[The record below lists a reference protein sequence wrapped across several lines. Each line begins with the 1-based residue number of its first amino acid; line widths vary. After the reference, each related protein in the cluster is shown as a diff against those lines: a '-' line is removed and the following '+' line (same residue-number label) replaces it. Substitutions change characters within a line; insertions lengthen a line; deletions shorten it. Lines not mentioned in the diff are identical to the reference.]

1 MKRIYSTVAFLLIAI
16 CLYAQQSGNLMPIKV
31 DFREGLIVFTIPP
44 PYHTQNIRPMSVPGF
59 VTSIRTMVM
68 QQYSPSKD
76 EMLSEL
82 EARTSNMPVGA
93 NNETRLAFAKDVA
106 LYIYIS
112 NNNTTK
118 LPEKA
123 RQAIETWNTDSYA
136 NAICTGIGLVKDYIR
151 FGDQMTEKSKKR
163 QKY

>member
-1 MKRIYSTVAFLLIAI
+1 MKRKYLTVALLLFTI
-16 CLYAQQSGNLMPIKV
+16 CLYAQQPGNPMPIKV

-44 PYHTQNIRPMSVPGF
+44 PYHTQNIRPMAVPGY

-76 EMLSEL
+76 EILSEL
-82 EARTSNMPVGA
+82 EERTSNVPVA
-93 NNETRLAFAKDVA
+93 TNNETRLAFAKDVA

-112 NNNTTK
+112 NNNTTR

-123 RQAIETWNTDSYA
+123 RQAIETWNTEADAYA
-136 NAICTGIGLVKDYIR
+136 IKTEIGLVKDYIQ
-151 FGDQMTEKSKKR
+151 FGDQIMEEGDAR
-163 QKY
+163 

>member
-1 MKRIYSTVAFLLIAI
+1 MMKRKYLTVALLLFTI
-16 CLYAQQSGNLMPIKV
+16 CLYAQQPGNPMPIKV

-44 PYHTQNIRPMSVPGF
+44 PYHTQNIRPMAVPGY

-76 EMLSEL
+76 EILSEL
-82 EARTSNMPVGA
+82 EERTSNVPVA
-93 NNETRLAFAKDVA
+93 TNNETRLAFAKDVA

-112 NNNTTK
+112 NNNTTR

-123 RQAIETWNTDSYA
+123 RQAIETWNTEADAYA
-136 NAICTGIGLVKDYIR
+136 IKTEIGLVKDYIQ
-151 FGDQMTEKSKKR
+151 FGDQIMEEGDAR
-163 QKY
+163 

>member
-1 MKRIYSTVAFLLIAI
+1 MKRIYSTIALLLLTI
-16 CLYAQQSGNLMPIKV
+16 CLFAQQSGNPLPIKV

-44 PYHTQNIRPMSVPGF
+44 PYHTQNIRPMAVPGF

-76 EMLSEL
+76 ELLRVL
-82 EARTSNMPVGA
+82 EVRTAGVPDA
-93 NNETRLAFAKDVA
+93 ADNETRLAFAKDVA

-123 RQAIETWNTDSYA
+123 RQAIETWNTAPETYA
-136 NAICTGIGLVKDYIR
+136 IRTQIGLVKDYIQ
-151 FGDQMTEKSKKR
+151 FGDQMTEEGDAK
-163 QKY
+163 